1 MASDIRPVFALPA
14 ADLIRERLATA
25 IRNRTPLAADPE
37 TNAYRLVHGE
47 GDGLPHLFI
56 DRFADGVVDQVD
68 DLLVEP
74 FLVIL
79 DRHFIN
85 GANVEGG
92 NHRVLAHVAEERNLL
107 ALG

>member
-56 DRFADGVVDQVD
+56 DRFADGAVIHLRDAAWMND
-68 DLLVEP
+68 DAARAIGAALAAAGLSW
-74 FLVIL
+74 LRMML
-79 DRHFIN
+79 DIGRKD
-85 GANVEGG
+85 EG
-92 NHRVLAHVAEERNLL
+92 HR
-107 ALG
+107 